1 MAVDSFRLAVC
12 PLYLKFKN
20 IFCGNRSRPLQK
32 LPTPEITNQMKKL
45 YDIRINPEKPTQE
58 TVDKYRDF
66 DALLKQFEAAEERPK
81 VVQMRRQ
88 SPYKR
93 WALVAASLTALVF
106 VTYAIQQNFFSK
118 NTMEQVAQPF
128 INPPLKTVKT
138 EFSALEIDV
147 QTGGEFTMEDG
158 TKIFI
163 PKDAFVDA
171 NGALI
176 FGTVVL
182 QYRKYQDIADIFLS
196 GIPMQY
202 DSSNVRY
209 DMASVGMMELYGTAN
224 GLMARIHPDK
234 NLSVELVAQTDLNRI
249 KDYNVYQLDT
259 LAKNWEYVTLDDVTI
274 ELDVATNKRIDAA
287 LAESKIVQNLTI
299 VHHQMV
305 NLEKEKAA
313 ELKQIEQ
320 RLSVKMPVKPT
331 KPNTPNPNNFVLDF
345 DLSDFMQDA
354 DFAPGGRFY
363 DSTMYNANEHL
374 TRYQDVMW
382 EVSADQKRNYDLAI
396 SNIVWD
402 KVKLD
407 KVDNQH
413 FRLRLSNGS
422 KAVQL
427 IIRPILKGRDLAAA
441 QSEYERQLATYET
454 TLAAYQAKI
463 EPALKQLDEKYLAK
477 TEVLENEIV
486 NLQRSYNKAR
496 IEVMRSMDLELQNQ
510 TIVNRFKVKQFGI
523 WNCDKPEVAEKRTVT
538 AKFQDENGEPVNYYM
553 VYVADKNNGRVQRFY
568 TNQKTEITYNPNSEN
583 VMWLVSKD
591 GKIAVAKAAEF
602 NKIGN
607 KKRFTFTLNKIT
619 QQIDNKEDVKRILG
633 L

>member
-1 MAVDSFRLAVC
+1 
-12 PLYLKFKN
+12 
-20 IFCGNRSRPLQK
+20 
-32 LPTPEITNQMKKL
+32 MKKL
-45 YDIRINPEKPTQE
+45 YDIRINPKKPTTE
-58 TVDKYRDF
+58 TVDKYKDF
-66 DALLKQFEAAEERPK
+66 DALLKQFETAEERPK

-93 WALVAASLTALVF
+93 WALVAASLTTLVF
-106 VTYAIQQNFFSK
+106 VTYAIQQNFFGK
-118 NTMEQVAQPF
+118 NTVEQVAQPF
-128 INPPLKTVKT
+128 INPPLKTLKT
-138 EFSALEIDV
+138 EFAELEIDV
-147 QTGGEFTMEDG
+147 QTGGEFTMADG

-171 NGALI
+171 KGALI

-202 DSSNVRY
+202 DSANIRY
-209 DMASVGMMELYGTAN
+209 DMASVGMMELYGTTN
-224 GLMARIHPDK
+224 GSMARIHPNK
-234 NLSVELVAQTDLNRI
+234 NLSVQLVAQTDLNRI

-259 LAKNWEYVTLDDVTI
+259 LAKNWTYVALDDVTI
-274 ELDVATNKRIDAA
+274 QLDAATNKRIDAA
-287 LAESKIVQNLTI
+287 LKESEIVKNIALI
-299 VHHQMV
+299 HHQLY
-305 NLEKEKAA
+305 NLEGEKVKEVQQIAA
-313 ELKQIEQ
+313 K
-320 RLSVKMPVKPT
+320 LSAPMPLKPT

-354 DFAPGGRFY
+354 DFASGGRFY

-374 TRYQDVMW
+374 TKYQDVMW

-407 KVDNQH
+407 KVDNQQ
-413 FRLRLSNGS
+413 FRLKLSNGS

-427 IIRPILKGRDLAAA
+427 VIRPILKGRDLKNA
-441 QSEYERQLATYET
+441 QSEYERQLTAYEVALEKYNT
-454 TLAAYQAKI
+454 TVAPEMKG
-463 EPALKQLDEKYLAK
+463 LDEKYASKLVA
-477 TEVLENEIV
+477 LENEIV
-486 NLQRSYNKAR
+486 VLQRSYNKAR
-496 IEVMRSMDLELQNQ
+496 IEVMRSMDLELENQ

-538 AKFQDENGEPVNYYM
+538 AKFQDENGKSVDYYM

-568 TNQKTEITYNPNSEN
+568 TNQKTEITYNPDSEN